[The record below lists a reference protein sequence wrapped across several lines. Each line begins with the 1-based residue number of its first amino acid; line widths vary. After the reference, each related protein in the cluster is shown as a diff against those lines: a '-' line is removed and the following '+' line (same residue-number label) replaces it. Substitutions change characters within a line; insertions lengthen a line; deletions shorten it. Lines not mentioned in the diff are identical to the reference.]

1 MPVVN
6 INERSW
12 GIDLISCINEFLID
26 KELVIKRAGGE
37 NSLKAPKNTMFPD
50 VLLFGDSQSARV
62 LQGWEL
68 KMPDT
73 DIDDEEFINNAHTKA
88 KILKL
93 NSFLLWNVNYA
104 RLYMIGDEDSYSWV
118 RKRIAAI
125 GYSSSLPV
133 LNSDGEIDLNSSRRV
148 EIKIR
153 TKSENVIFDINN
165 L

>member
-93 NSFLLWNVNYA
+93 ENGPFVTSAALIIIKATRETKAFIIKALMADDGFTSPAFRTNS
-104 RLYMIGDEDSYSWV
+104 
-118 RKRIAAI
+118 
-125 GYSSSLPV
+125 
-133 LNSDGEIDLNSSRRV
+133 LNFS
-148 EIKIR
+148 
-153 TKSENVIFDINN
+153 
-165 L
+165 